1 MIIFKKIKFKN
12 FLSYGNTWTEFE
24 FESGVVRL
32 SGQNGS
38 GKSVIGNEAL
48 YFVLFGKTY
57 RKINLPQLVNSVNKS
72 DLRVELYFTIGQDE
86 YKVIRGLKPNIFEIY
101 ENNELKPLSS
111 TKSSYQ
117 QILEEILHLNE
128 NVFNQTTCKSVTKN
142 ISFLSLSKFERR
154 NVIEGIFDIEM
165 FSSMSKICKTKYD
178 DIDFKCNELRR
189 EIEYINMLIE
199 QELEN
204 IQNLKKIKQQM
215 SEESKRKVDEI
226 TNEINDLTN
235 NIQTNK
241 EALSKLKAYYTRKDN
256 TEKSINGNKQK
267 VKLGRDKY
275 TEILSI
281 IKASQQ
287 KIEMFSSVC
296 AGCLKI
302 QTIIDS
308 ENIEIQQNNLALIEE
323 KIEEI
328 RNKNEVLDK
337 ELKKINQIL
346 ASEHYIKANIDRD
359 ESKIKDLNKS
369 IYVELNK
376 EIEIDETKL
385 KSHTGNKKEIETR
398 YNTLTDDRKHYAIMK
413 NLLSDDGIKS
423 FVIKRY
429 LPHVNKLLNTYLQK
443 FGTEILFYFDS
454 EFNEVVAS
462 RHKES
467 FSYFSFSEGQKRRID
482 LAILFAFIEFS
493 KIRNK
498 KSNSNL
504 MIFDE
509 INTTLD
515 PQGENIFY
523 EILKDIAK
531 RENKC
536 IIIISH
542 SGNIDPERIDTLYEI
557 TLEKGFSKVKKVEN

>member
-1 MIIFKKIKFKN
+1 MINYKKIRFKN
-12 FLSYGNTWTEFE
+12 FLSYGNSWTEFN
-24 FESGVVRL
+24 FEPGVIRL
-32 SGQNGS
+32 AGQNGS

-57 RKINLPQLVNSVNKS
+57 RRINLPQLVNSVNKS
-72 DLRVELYFTIGQDE
+72 DLRVELYFNIGQNE
-86 YKVIRGLKPNIFEIY
+86 YKIIRGLKPNVFEIY
-101 ENNELKPLSS
+101 ENNVLKPLSS
-111 TKSSYQ
+111 SKSNYQ

-142 ISFLSLSKFERR
+142 ISFLSLAKQERR
-154 NVIEGIFDIEM
+154 SVIEGVFDIEM
-165 FSSMSKICKTKYD
+165 FSIMSKLCKSKFD
-178 DIDFKCNELRR
+178 DTDFRCNELKR
-189 EIEYINMLIE
+189 EIEYISLLIE

-204 IQNLKKIKQQM
+204 IHNLKKIKQQM
-215 SEESKRKVDEI
+215 SDEAKKKVDEI
-226 TNEINDLTN
+226 TNEIKNLELNIKKN
-235 NIQTNK
+235 N
-241 EALSKLKAYYTRKDN
+241 EALLKLETYYSRKN
-256 TEKSINGNKQK
+256 ETEKSINDNKK
-267 VKLGRDKY
+267 KIKIGRDKY
-275 TEILSI
+275 TEILSL
-281 IKASQQ
+281 IKASEQ
-287 KIEMFSSVC
+287 KIELFSSVC
-296 AGCLKI
+296 SGCSKI
-302 QTIIDS
+302 QAIIEA
-308 ENIEIQQNNLALIEE
+308 ENIENQHNNLELIN
-323 KIEEI
+323 KKLEEI
-328 RNKNEVLDK
+328 REKNEILDK

-346 ASEHYIKANIDRD
+346 ASEHYIKTNINRD
-359 ESKIKDLNKS
+359 KEKVEELNKS

-385 KSHTGNKKEIETR
+385 KNHTTNKKDIEAR
-398 YNTLTDDRKHYAIMK
+398 YNTFTDNRKYYSIMK

-423 FVIKRY
+423 FIIKRY

-443 FGTEILFYFDS
+443 FGAEILFYFDS

-462 RHKES
+462 RYKES

-482 LAILFAFIEFS
+482 LAILFAFMEFS

-523 EILKDIAK
+523 EILKDLAK

-542 SGNIDPERIDTLYEI
+542 SGNIDPERIDILYEVSM
-557 TLEKGFSKVKKVEN
+557 EKGFSKVTRVEN